1 MKNLRLLT
9 FVFSLMLF
17 LISCAEPGPKEINLG
32 KDQCDHCKMTITEQ
46 KYATQLVTS
55 KGRVYKFDDI
65 ICMENYAN
73 SNADIAKG
81 ARKYV
86 VDFPSGKFI
95 DAATATYITGGSI
108 KSPMN
113 GNTQAYK
120 DKAVAQ
126 KAAASLGATLKK

>member
-1 MKNLRLLT
+1 MKLLT
-9 FVFSLMLF
+9 FVFALVLF
-17 LISCAEPGPKEINLG
+17 LISCTDAGPKEINAG
-32 KDQCDHCKMTITEQ
+32 KGQCDHCKMTITEP

-65 ICMENYAN
+65 ICMQNYVN
-73 SNADIAKG
+73 SNADMTKG
-81 ARKYV
+81 AKQYV

-113 GNTQAYK
+113 GNTQAFK
-120 DKAVAQ
+120 DKAAAQ
-126 KAAASLGATLKK
+126 KAATSLGATIKK